1 MDRHLVLLMLATLLA
16 ACGSQEPPSAIV
28 ATDAGLEFEGVRP
41 CADCVAIA
49 TRLRLEQV
57 GEVRRYSLSE
67 RYDLGDGERR
77 FDETGQWQARGD
89 LLRLQALGGGERVYV
104 RLDDGRLHARDEAG
118 RPLPAAADDVLV
130 PVSFDTR
137 Q

>member
-1 MDRHLVLLMLATLLA
+1 MLLSACAADAPAPGLA
-16 ACGSQEPPSAIV
+16 

-41 CADCVAIA
+41 CADCVAIG

-57 GEVRRYSLSE
+57 GDARRYRLTE
-67 RYDLGDGERR
+67 RYDLGNGERR
-77 FDETGQWQARGD
+77 FDETGAWESRGE
-89 LLRLQALGGGERVYV
+89 LLRLRAQGGGERVYM

-130 PVSFDTR
+130 PVAFDHR
-137 Q
+137 R

>member
-1 MDRHLVLLMLATLLA
+1 MARTTCLLLSALLLSG
-16 ACGSQEPPSAIV
+16 CGAEAPPRGIQ

-49 TRLRLEQV
+49 TRLRLEQA
-57 GEVRRYSLSE
+57 GEARRYRLSE
-67 RYDLGDGERR
+67 RYDLGNGERR
-77 FDETGQWQARGD
+77 FDETGAWESDGD
-89 LLRLQALGGGERVYV
+89 LLRLRRQDGGERVYV

-130 PVSFDTR
+130 PVSFDSR
-137 Q
+137 R

>member
-1 MDRHLVLLMLATLLA
+1 MFLLA
-16 ACGSQEPPSAIV
+16 ACGSSEAPSAID

-57 GEVRRYSLSE
+57 GQQRRYRLTE
-67 RYDLGDGERR
+67 RYDLGGGERR
-77 FDETGQWQARGD
+77 FDETGEWQARGD
-89 LLRLQALGGGERVYV
+89 LLRLQARGGGERVYA

-137 Q
+137 R